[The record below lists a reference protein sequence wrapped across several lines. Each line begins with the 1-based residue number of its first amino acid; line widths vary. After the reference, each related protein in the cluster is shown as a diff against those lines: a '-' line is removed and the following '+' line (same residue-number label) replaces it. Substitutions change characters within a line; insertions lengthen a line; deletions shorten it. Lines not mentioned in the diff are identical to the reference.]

1 MSKKNLGQFYT
12 TNYSYILSNLLIP
25 PNINSIIEPFVGK
38 GDLLNFITDKDKYTI
53 EIYDIDPKYKN
64 AIKQDTL
71 DNPPDYTNKF
81 ILTNPPYLA
90 RNKNKNKHL
99 YNKYKCNDLYKCF
112 IKTIILCPALGG
124 IIIVP
129 INFIS
134 SIRKADVEL
143 RKEFLMKY
151 SIIRLNIFE
160 ERVFDDT
167 SCTVCSLLF
176 KQLINIPIEINIYP
190 SKKNLSIVLNNSNNY
205 SIGGEIYKLPIN
217 PKYKIERATRHNNKN
232 LTNILL
238 KCVDDSVNSQLGFKI
253 VSDKDRFIDNTPK
266 LSARS
271 YATLVI
277 NKSLTLPEQEILVE
291 KMNLFIREKRDKY
304 NSLFLSNYRDSNT
317 IARKRISFGLAFTIC
332 NYIITIMDTNS
343 KIRRLIIIYIYI

>member
-1 MSKKNLGQFYT
+1 M
-12 TNYSYILSNLLIP
+12 
-25 PNINSIIEPFVGK
+25 
-38 GDLLNFITDKDKYTI
+38 
-53 EIYDIDPKYKN
+53 
-64 AIKQDTL
+64 
-71 DNPPDYTNKF
+71 
-81 ILTNPPYLA
+81 
-90 RNKNKNKHL
+90 
-99 YNKYKCNDLYKCF
+99 
-112 IKTIILCPALGG
+112 
-124 IIIVP
+124 
-129 INFIS
+129 
-134 SIRKADVEL
+134 

-176 KQLINIPIEINIYP
+176 KQTINVPIEINIYP
-190 SKKNLSIVLNNSNNY
+190 SRKKLSIVLNNSNNY

-217 PKYKIERATRHNNKN
+217 PEYKIERATRETNNN

-253 VSDKDRFIDNTPK
+253 VEDKDRFIDNTPK

-277 NKSLTLPEQEILVE
+277 NKSLTLPEQKILVE
-291 KMNLFIREKRDKY
+291 KMNLFIQEKGDKY

-317 IARKRISFGLAFTIC
+317 IARKRISFGLAFIIC
-332 NYIITIMDTNS
+332 NYILTTM
-343 KIRRLIIIYIYI
+343 